1 MNKIKKEL
9 NEFKVLLRNIPAV
22 ILMLFGISIVMMN
35 LLANKSIDFSIDWL
49 ALDCG
54 IMMSWL
60 AFMVMDLITK
70 RFGAKASNLIS
81 IFVTI
86 VNLGICLILFL
97 VSKLNGTW
105 GESYVVG
112 NENIINNALNNTFGG
127 TWYILLGS
135 TIAFIVSAFVNNFS
149 NAAINKLFTK
159 NPNGIKAYISSAYL
173 STMLGQFVDNF
184 IFSLLVSHFFFQWS
198 LIQCLTS
205 ALLTS
210 IVELICEVI
219 FSPIGYRILRKW
231 EKENIGKEYLDYIKE
246 NN

>member
-1 MNKIKKEL
+1 MNKIKKALKEL
-9 NEFKVLLRNIPAV
+9 KILLNNIPALV
-22 ILMLFGISIVMMN
+22 LMLFGISIVMMN
-35 LLANKSIDFSIDWL
+35 LLANKSINFSVDWL

-54 IMMSWL
+54 IVMSWL
-60 AFMVMDLITK
+60 AFMTMDIITK
-70 RFGAKASNLIS
+70 RFGVKASNMIS

-86 VNLGICLILFL
+86 VNLGICLVLFL

-105 GESYVVG
+105 SESYIAG
-112 NENIINNALNNTFGG
+112 SEDIINNALNNTFGG

-135 TIAFIVSAFVNNFS
+135 TIAFIVSALVNNFS
-149 NAAINKLFTK
+149 NAAINKMFKK
-159 NPNGIKAYISSAYL
+159 NPNGFKAYISSAYL

-184 IFSLLVSHFFFQWS
+184 IFSLLVSHIFFEWS
-198 LIQCLTS
+198 LVQCLTS

-219 FSPIGYRILRKW
+219 FSPLGYKILKKW